1 MHIQGY
7 HYVTTLRSFPLKLHD
22 HVRPREGGALIPKQ
36 EWGQRTPGGCW
47 VTGLREVLLSCGRT
61 GLCFYRAAATVLQG
75 YAWFEVSHRLGV
87 VGLASFL
94 CRGTFVVLRLVTLHH
109 VKRAVLELIFLSV
122 RKLFTIFTLTDHTS
136 SLLNPVNLSLD
147 VNCVPRFP
155 TLNPI
160 FT

>member
-75 YAWFEVSHRLGV
+75 YAWFEVSHRFGV
-87 VGLASFL
+87 AGLASFL
-94 CRGTFVVLRLVTLHH
+94 CRGTFGNSAPREASCT
-109 VKRAVLELIFLSV
+109 RTFLSV